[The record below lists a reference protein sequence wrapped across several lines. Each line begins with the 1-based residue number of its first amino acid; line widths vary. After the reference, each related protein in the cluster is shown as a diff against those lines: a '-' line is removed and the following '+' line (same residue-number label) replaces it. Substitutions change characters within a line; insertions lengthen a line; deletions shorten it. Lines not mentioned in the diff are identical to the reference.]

1 MSEQNGMDKYYV
13 DVLKDNIQIYVSEY
27 FQIVLFI
34 VLLQALFYYQVGTSV
49 GQRKK
54 ADELSEVWLKE

>member
-13 DVLKDNIQIYVSEY
+13 DLLKDNIQIYVSEY

-34 VLLQALFYYQVGTSV
+34 VLLQAFFYYQVGTSV